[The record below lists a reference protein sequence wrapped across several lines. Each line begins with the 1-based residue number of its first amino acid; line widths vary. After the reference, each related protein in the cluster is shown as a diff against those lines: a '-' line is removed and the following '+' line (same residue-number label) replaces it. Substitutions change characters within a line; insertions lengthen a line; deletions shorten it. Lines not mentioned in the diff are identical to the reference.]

1 MGFYGEIPMPTSS
14 LFTIMTVIFILA
26 SNMDYEDAE
35 RLRAANRDR
44 ALPQT
49 AVSLEHST
57 RVPG

>member
-1 MGFYGEIPMPTSS
+1 MPTSS

-49 AVSLEHST
+49 AVSLEHPT